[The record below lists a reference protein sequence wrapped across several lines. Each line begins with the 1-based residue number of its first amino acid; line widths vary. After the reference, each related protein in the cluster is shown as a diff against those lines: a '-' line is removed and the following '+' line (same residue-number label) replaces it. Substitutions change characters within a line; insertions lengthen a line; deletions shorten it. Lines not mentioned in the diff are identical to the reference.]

1 MLAVFTF
8 SSLRAEL
15 LTLYEN
21 VILTDIEF
29 SDTQNVDQL
38 LWKNVFYQVIERFR
52 QILKN
57 QDSDTAP
64 QIRTMLLTLL
74 EEVRDLTWIYYLFFI
89 AETCNHL
96 IIYIPTGVL
105 IMHLWFSRTNCCCYV
120 WLILSVF

>member
-1 MLAVFTF
+1 MAKLCLYCSF
-8 SSLRAEL
+8 LRAEL

-38 LWKNVFYQVIERFR
+38 LWKNVFYQVIEKFR

-74 EEVRDLTWIYYLFFI
+74 EEVHDLTWAYSPY
-89 AETCNHL
+89 
-96 IIYIPTGVL
+96 
-105 IMHLWFSRTNCCCYV
+105 
-120 WLILSVF
+120 